1 MKELKATLIRWISPD
16 FNHGQAGLH
25 EAANVLA
32 DLSVGLGRLSEVVPH
47 LLVGF
52 VQHPPLLVRRAPRRT
67 AAGRNND
74 ILDLETT
81 KGGR

>member
-1 MKELKATLIRWISPD
+1 MITLIRGISPD
-16 FNHGQAGLH
+16 FNHGHARLH

-67 AAGRNND
+67 AAGGNDD
-74 ILDLETT
+74 ILGLEAKT
-81 KGGR
+81 GG